1 MSAGS
6 GAGGGG
12 YSVDAASLRGF
23 AQAAAGVGRSV
34 EALAGAVRAALALGV
49 PGGLDIGAAI
59 ERACG
64 AWGTRL
70 EQLAAEAERLSA
82 NLSSN
87 AASYDQAE
95 SAAHDSLTRVG
106 RGGVYAL

>member
-1 MSAGS
+1 MSVGL
-6 GAGGGG
+6 GAGGG
-12 YSVDAASLRGF
+12 YCVDASSLRGF

-34 EALAGAVRAALALGV
+34 EALAGTVRAALALGV

-59 ERACG
+59 ERARG

-70 EQLAAEAERLSA
+70 EQLAGEAERMSA
-82 NLSSN
+82 NLDAN

-95 SAAHDSLTRVG
+95 TAAHASLTRVI
-106 RGGVYAL
+106 RGEVYAL